1 MVGAGIVGEWLRRW
15 TTPGVVPILSGSK
28 SPAKHADSERISVRI
43 PFVAGNWKMN
53 LDRREAVRLAA
64 GVREHAEGADGVEVG
79 LFPSPVYLEEVA
91 RTCAGSDVRV
101 GGQNCCDQAM
111 GAFTG
116 EVSAAMVADV
126 GASHVLLGH
135 SERRHV
141 YGESDD
147 LIRAKLEQALDA
159 GLAPMLCI
167 GETIEQREARETEAV
182 CARQL
187 SSALQ
192 GIGVER
198 LTSLSIA
205 YEPVWAIGT
214 GHTAT
219 PDQAQAVHAYVRGL
233 HAGLVGEEAA
243 AAVRILYGGSVKA
256 ANAAELLGQPDIDG
270 ALVGG
275 ASLKPELFLP
285 IIDAAR

>member
-1 MVGAGIVGEWLRRW
+1 
-15 TTPGVVPILSGSK
+15 
-28 SPAKHADSERISVRI
+28 
-43 PFVAGNWKMN
+43 MN

-64 GVREHAEGADGVEVG
+64 GVREHVEGAGGVEVG
-79 LFPSPVYLEEVA
+79 LFPPFVYLEEVA
-91 RTCAGSDVRV
+91 RACAGSDLRV
-101 GGQNCCDQAM
+101 GGQDCCEEAS

-116 EVSAAMVADV
+116 EVAASMVADV

-141 YGESDD
+141 YGESDAVV
-147 LIRAKLEQALDA
+147 RAKLEQALDA
-159 GLAPMLCI
+159 GLTPMLCI
-167 GETIEQREARETEAV
+167 GETIEQREGGDTEAV

-187 SSALQ
+187 TSALE
-192 GIGVER
+192 GIGAER
-198 LTSLSIA
+198 LTSLSVA

-214 GHTAT
+214 GHTAS
-219 PDQAQAVHAYVRGL
+219 PEQAQAVHAYVRGFYSGVVS
-233 HAGLVGEEAA
+233 ADAA
-243 AAVRILYGGSVKA
+243 TAVRILYGGSVKP
-256 ANAAELLGQPDIDG
+256 ANAGELLTQLDIDG